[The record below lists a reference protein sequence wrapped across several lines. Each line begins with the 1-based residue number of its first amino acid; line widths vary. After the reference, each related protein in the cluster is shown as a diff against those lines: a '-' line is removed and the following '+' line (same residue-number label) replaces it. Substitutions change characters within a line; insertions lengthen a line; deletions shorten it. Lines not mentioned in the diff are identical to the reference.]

1 MDRARPVRGDA
12 GATLTW
18 HVGRYQVLPRHRVD
32 AERRRMC
39 DSRCL
44 PPPSLALPPSADPF
58 RLSSRLPLRAPRAAI
73 TLSLFS
79 LCSRRVNPRLSF
91 VFARGEIHP
100 CVVSPRRAPPLHYH
114 RHPPPPSPHYHHC
127 WRQQVDDVYRLGI
140 ATMQP
145 IFRRNY
151 HPYPLSSI
159 LSLSLLRKR
168 E

>member
-1 MDRARPVRGDA
+1 MRFP
-12 GATLTW
+12 L
-18 HVGRYQVLPRHRVD
+18 
-32 AERRRMC
+32 
-39 DSRCL
+39 L
-44 PPPSLALPPSADPF
+44 PPPLALPPSADPF

-100 CVVSPRRAPPLHYH
+100 CVVSPRRAPPLHYYH
-114 RHPPPPSPHYHHC
+114 HPPPPSPHYHHC

-151 HPYPLSSI
+151 HPP
-159 LSLSLLRKR
+159 SLLYSLFVSLEKEGVSGEAEKGKRRK
-168 E
+168 EFTCSS